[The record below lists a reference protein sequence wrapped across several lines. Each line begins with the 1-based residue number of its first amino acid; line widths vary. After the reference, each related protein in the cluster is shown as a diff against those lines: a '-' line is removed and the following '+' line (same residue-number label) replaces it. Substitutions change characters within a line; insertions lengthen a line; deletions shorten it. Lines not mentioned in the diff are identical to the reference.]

1 MHTQWK
7 SQDRAK
13 LNRCNDGKR
22 NKEKNMSQMTSHC
35 NGNASHSKNS
45 PSLSVCRAGSSEPV
59 PEDREVVQIKVYTE
73 GVQMKVFREGVQ
85 MKEMGEIKGDREH
98 VHLKRSAER

>member
-45 PSLSVCRAGSSEPV
+45 PSLSVEPGV
-59 PEDREVVQIKVYTE
+59 LHRYQRTEKVY
-73 GVQMKVFREGVQ
+73 R
-85 MKEMGEIKGDREH
+85 
-98 VHLKRSAER
+98 